1 MTWESIPELSD
12 QATDETIAQVIRA
25 WRNEELIKSD
35 FTQLVDSPVDKNLW
49 ATYRQELRDMTS
61 NDDPKTWVFP
71 VRPS

>member
-1 MTWESIPELSD
+1 MNFESLADIGD

-25 WRNEELIKSD
+25 WRNEELKQSD
-35 FTQLVDSPVDKNLW
+35 WTQVADAPVDKKLW

-71 VRPS
+71 VRP

>member
-1 MTWESIPELSD
+1 MTWESLAEISD
-12 QATDETIAQVIRA
+12 KATDETIAQVVRA

-35 FTQLVDSPVDKNLW
+35 FTQLADSPVDKKLW
-49 ATYRQELRDMTS
+49 ATYRQELRDMTN

>member
-71 VRPS
+71 VIPS